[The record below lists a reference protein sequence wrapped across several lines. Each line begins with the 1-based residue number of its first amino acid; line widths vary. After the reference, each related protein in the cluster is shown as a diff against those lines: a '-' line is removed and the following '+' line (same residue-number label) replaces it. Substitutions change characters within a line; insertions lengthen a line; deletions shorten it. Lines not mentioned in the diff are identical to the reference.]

1 MYIVKEQLFCITE
14 TLSVVTRLE
23 YFIIFRLEKKTMQYD
38 YSKLNNPKVL
48 DVIEVHFKT
57 REMTILEGSEA
68 IIIYIENGP
77 TFIIDNDEVLY
88 YSGIKRMTPENMNK
102 LVAVANKL
110 QSTLTLECPVLDQK
124 AHKDMFY
131 NTIQELDALLTQHF
145 QNKEPYSLKHELVTD
160 EVMQITIKNGD
171 KIV

>member
-1 MYIVKEQLFCITE
+1 
-14 TLSVVTRLE
+14 
-23 YFIIFRLEKKTMQYD
+23 MQYD
-38 YSKLNNPKVL
+38 YSKLNNSKVL

-57 REMTILEGSEA
+57 REMTVLEGSEA

-110 QSTLTLECPVLDQK
+110 QSTLTLECPVLD
-124 AHKDMFY
+124 
-131 NTIQELDALLTQHF
+131 
-145 QNKEPYSLKHELVTD
+145 
-160 EVMQITIKNGD
+160 
-171 KIV
+171 